1 MTGWRLGWL
10 LMPPELADSV
20 DRLAGNFALC
30 PPTLAQRA
38 AVRAFEAYRELDDNV
53 RRYRE
58 NRDLLLARLPGIGI
72 DKIAPADGAFYL
84 YADVS
89 RYTEDSQSWVAKLLA
104 DVGVAVVPGIDFDP
118 VNGGRFIRMSYA
130 GDTAEI
136 AQAVEI
142 FGEWLAQ
149 HSDVELAR

>member
-1 MTGWRLGWL
+1 
-10 LMPPELADSV
+10 
-20 DRLAGNFALC
+20 
-30 PPTLAQRA
+30 
-38 AVRAFEAYRELDDNV
+38 LDDNV

-58 NRDLLLARLPGIGI
+58 NRDLLLARLPGVGI

-89 RYTEDSQSWVAKLLA
+89 RFTENSQSWVAKLLTE
-104 DVGVAVVPGIDFDP
+104 VGVAVVPGIDFDP

-136 AQAVEI
+136 AQAVDI
-142 FGEWLAQ
+142 LGDWL
-149 HSDVELAR
+149 S